1 MLKIE
6 VIKFE
11 AQDVIT
17 ASGVVAPAAPAEATK
32 VCDICKQ
39 SIKQSEW
46 KNECQGGWKHMF
58 TE

>member
-1 MLKIE
+1 MLNIE

-17 ASGVVAPAAPAEATK
+17 ASGVVAPAEATK

>member
-17 ASGVVAPAAPAEATK
+17 ASGVAHEHEYKRTVVGENEVGGQIVK
-32 VCDICKQ
+32 YVC
-39 SIKQSEW
+39 
-46 KNECQGGWKHMF
+46 ECGEVKKF
-58 TE
+58 